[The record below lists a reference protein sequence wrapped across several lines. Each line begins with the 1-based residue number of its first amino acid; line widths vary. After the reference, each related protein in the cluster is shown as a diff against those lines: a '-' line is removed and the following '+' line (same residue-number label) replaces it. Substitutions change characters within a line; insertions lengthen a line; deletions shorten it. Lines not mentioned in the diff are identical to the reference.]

1 MKIDKN
7 KVLLIVFY
15 ILFGIS
21 VISDCLIIYD
31 FFDPCRI
38 DMNKCGESF
47 TFNLVHSSIFL
58 KLLGIENLFNIIV
71 SCFVIY
77 KNSLKKKYIFIVLGV
92 ISILSTFSLW
102 LLFMGGDNMVENLE
116 KELSFEESLTSLE
129 EIVKKL
135 EVGDV
140 PLDEAINEFNKAM
153 KLAKSC
159 DEKLKNAEEAISKLV
174 NKDGEIVDFK
184 IEE

>member
-1 MKIDKN
+1 MAEK
-7 KVLLIVFY
+7 
-15 ILFGIS
+15 
-21 VISDCLIIYD
+21 
-31 FFDPCRI
+31 
-38 DMNKCGESF
+38 
-47 TFNLVHSSIFL
+47 
-58 KLLGIENLFNIIV
+58 
-71 SCFVIY
+71 
-77 KNSLKKKYIFIVLGV
+77 
-92 ISILSTFSLW
+92 
-102 LLFMGGDNMVENLE
+102 
-116 KELSFEESLTSLE
+116 KELSFEESLTTLE

-184 IEE
+184 VEE